1 MQFVAFEKCPLY
13 QIAREIMLLL
23 VNNVYENKS
32 ESPDRYFDSACAICN
47 LYSC

>member
-32 ESPDRYFDSACAICN
+32 ESQDRYKF
-47 LYSC
+47 